1 MEKQIELA
9 ANKYEAQLR
18 EADASLNVL
27 KAQAEAKR
35 AKADMDEISGLTAAR
50 EQVRRDV
57 AEFKKFAAE
66 DYAQTKR
73 DAEQLQR
80 SIDKRVQDLQ
90 ARIERANDRYSAWDE
105 ARDRRFTARLDA
117 ADAKVNVWK
126 AQAAQDRA
134 QDQIDTRNA
143 LATLEERIA
152 NAKARAAEA
161 KREKYSA
168 KSQQA
173 LDDAERYFAQAYD
186 AAAKRYEV
194 N

>member
-186 AAAKRYEV
+186 AAAKRYET

>member
-105 ARDRRFTARLDA
+105 ARDRRFTERLDA
-117 ADAKVNVWK
+117 ADAK
-126 AQAAQDRA
+126 
-134 QDQIDTRNA
+134 
-143 LATLEERIA
+143 
-152 NAKARAAEA
+152 
-161 KREKYSA
+161 
-168 KSQQA
+168 
-173 LDDAERYFAQAYD
+173 
-186 AAAKRYEV
+186 
-194 N
+194 